1 MRVDILK
8 ISTNIGLGRC
18 VDFEESFRVEYLCK
32 APFLASSCDHV
43 NISLF
48 ITSQWSIPYNETHA
62 SWYEKTTYYCLL
74 YFSSSYFCTSSDIY
88 IARKFSHIRSGQPHT
103 HTWSTV
109 AFILKKKIKKFE
121 SKNNNVKN
129 ELK

>member
-103 HTWSTV
+103 HTHTLEVLLHS
-109 AFILKKKIKKFE
+109 LKKKL
-121 SKNNNVKN
+121 KNLNPKIIT
-129 ELK
+129 